1 MHGLIVNQLRQFV
14 VHAFGR
20 ELWTRMRADTGLE
33 IDDVPAIDR
42 SYEDAD
48 VVALVQAA
56 AAASG
61 ADAQDLLEQFGEFLA
76 PALLRIYAP
85 ILRPEWRTLDVIQH
99 AEARIHRVVRR
110 QDAQAAPPYLTA
122 TRSSADVVEVNY
134 ESPRRLCAV
143 ARGIMHGL
151 ATHFNERLDIQQP
164 TCMLRG
170 DPACR
175 LVGRLISKRRTPPRR
190 LSPSD

>member
-14 VHAFGR
+14 VRTHGR
-20 ELWTRMRADTGLE
+20 KLWNRMRADAGVE
-33 IDDVPAIDR
+33 IAEVPAIDR
-42 SYEDAD
+42 LYEDAD

-61 ADAQDLLEQFGEFLA
+61 ADAQVLLEQFGEFLA
-76 PALLRIYAP
+76 PTLLRIYAP
-85 ILRPEWRTLDVIQH
+85 LLRPEWRTLDVI
-99 AEARIHRVVRR
+99 ERTEERIHRVVRR

-122 TRSSADVVEVNY
+122 TRRSANVVEVDY
-134 ESPRRLCAV
+134 VSPRRLCSV

-151 ATHFNERLDIQQP
+151 ATHFDERLDIQQP

-175 LVGRLISKRRTPPRR
+175 LVGRLIS
-190 LSPSD
+190 